1 MIAVRSRGP
10 RRRAADLASPVVLCE
25 ISSRRTV
32 ADDVVELELSG
43 PPVTWTP
50 GAHIDLHLA
59 PGLVRQY
66 SLVGPGGWQERSD
79 GAGGRGLRVAVLR
92 EPAGRG
98 GSAFV
103 HDRLRVGDRVE
114 IGGPRNHFPL
124 VSAPR
129 YHFVAGGIGITPILP
144 MIAAVE
150 AAGADWRLLYGGR
163 SRNTMAYLD
172 RLDDPRVTVQVGGL
186 LDLRAAVDPTA
197 EVYGCGP
204 APLLDALV
212 AAFPRAHVE
221 RFTPV
226 EVDLP
231 ERPFEAVL
239 ERTGVTVQVPAGRS
253 LLAAVEAAGVDV
265 SQSCREG
272 TCGTCEATV
281 LAGEPEHRDSVLD
294 DVDREAGDVMMICV
308 SRARGDRLVLDL

>member
-1 MIAVRSRGP
+1 M
-10 RRRAADLASPVVLCE
+10 LCE

-32 ADDVVELELSG
+32 ADDVVELVLSG
-43 PPVTWTP
+43 ATVPEWTP
-50 GAHIDLHLA
+50 GSHIDLHLA

-66 SLVGPGGWQERSD
+66 SLVGP
-79 GAGGRGLRVAVLR
+79 GLRVAVLR

-103 HDRLRVGDRVE
+103 HDRLRVGDQVE

-129 YHFVAGGIGITPILP
+129 YLFVAGGIGITPILP
-144 MIAAVE
+144 MIDAAE
-150 AAGADWRLLYGGR
+150 AAGAEWRLLYGGR
-163 SRNTMAYLD
+163 SRSSMAYLD
-172 RLDDPRVTVQVGGL
+172 GLDDPRVRIQEGGL
-186 LDLRAAVDPTA
+186 LDLRAAVADAPGA

-212 AAFPRAHVE
+212 ATCPAAHVE

-226 EVDLP
+226 EDARP

-239 ERTGVTVQVPAGRS
+239 ARTGVTVQVPAGTS
-253 LLAAVEAAGVDV
+253 LLDAVEVAGVGV
-265 SQSCREG
+265 QQSCREG

-281 LAGEPEHRDSVLD
+281 LAGGPEHRDSVLD

-308 SRARGDRLVLDL
+308 SRARGQRLVLDL

>member
-1 MIAVRSRGP
+1 MIVVRCRGP
-10 RRRAADLASPVVLCE
+10 PGRRADLASETVLCE

-50 GAHIDLHLA
+50 GSHIDLRLA

-66 SLVGPGGWQERSD
+66 SLVGPD
-79 GAGGRGLRVAVLR
+79 LRVAVLR

-114 IGGPRNHFPL
+114 VDGPRNHFPL

-144 MIAAVE
+144 MIAAAE

-163 SRNTMAYLD
+163 SRSSMAYLD
-172 RLDDPRVTVQVGGL
+172 RLDDPRVTVQAGGL
-186 LDLRAAVDPTA
+186 LDLRAAVDPSA

-204 APLLDALV
+204 APMLDALV
-212 AAFPRAHVE
+212 AAFPAAHVE

-239 ERTGVTVQVPAGRS
+239 ERSGVTVRVPAGVS
-253 LLAAVEAAGVDV
+253 LLDAAAAAGVDV
-265 SQSCREG
+265 LQSCREG
-272 TCGTCEATV
+272 TCGTCETTV
-281 LAGEPEHRDSVLD
+281 LEGEPEHRDSVLD
-294 DVDREAGDVMMICV
+294 ETDRAAGDVMMVCV